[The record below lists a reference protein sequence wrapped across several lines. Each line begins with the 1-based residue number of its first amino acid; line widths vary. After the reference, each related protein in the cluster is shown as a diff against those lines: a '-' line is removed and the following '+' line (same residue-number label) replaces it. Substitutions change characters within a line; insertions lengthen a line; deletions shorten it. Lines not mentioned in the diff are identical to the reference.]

1 MLESKPG
8 KRLLVTFS
16 FAGVLIVVYVDDS
29 PSFYTSQGEPDGS
42 EKGSSK
48 VYVKAR

>member
-1 MLESKPG
+1 MLESKAG

-29 PSFYTSQGEPDGS
+29 SSFYTSQGEPDGS

-48 VYVKAR
+48 VYVKTR